1 MSEKRIKTPKDSVIV
16 LPDLVLKVLKQATEA
31 ELKILIY
38 YFSNPASDTATA
50 SKKTGVSA
58 AETKKAFDFWE
69 RAGVFSVV
77 KTEEPKKEF
86 ADAGIYRNYDS
97 ATISKALDSDEDF
110 SLVCSVATDNL
121 QKQLTKNDYSSLLYL
136 CDFVGMPTAVICGI
150 IEDCCSNGKKSMQYI
165 YKKTVGL
172 FEDGIDTY
180 DKFESYL
187 KEREKTR
194 SNIGKMRKMC
204 GMGERA
210 LTPKEEKFFT
220 RWFSEWNFPFETVKL
235 AYEKNIDTKGTLSF
249 SYMNGILSNW
259 HEEGLT
265 EISEIE
271 NADSAKKADKNKK
284 SSSFDEDEFIKAA
297 LEQGFDD

>member
-16 LPDLVLKVLKQATEA
+16 LPDTVLKVLKQANEA
-31 ELKILIY
+31 ELKTLIY
-38 YFSNPASDTATA
+38 YFSNPDSDTAA
-50 SKKTGVSA
+50 AAKKTGLTT

-77 KTEEPKKEF
+77 ETEEPKKGF
-86 ADAGIYRNYDS
+86 ADASIYRNYDS
-97 ATISKALDSDEDF
+97 EAISKALDSSEDF

-136 CDFVGMPTAVICGI
+136 YDFVGMPTSVICGI

-165 YKKTVGL
+165 YKKTVGM

-194 SNIGKMRKMC
+194 SNIGRMRKLC

-210 LTPKEEKFFT
+210 LTPKEEKFFE
-220 RWFSEWNFPFETVKL
+220 RWFSEWKFPFETVKL
-235 AYEKNIDTKGTLSF
+235 AYEKNIDSKGNLSF
-249 SYMNGILSNW
+249 SYMNGILSRW

-271 NADSAKKADKNKK
+271 NKDSTKKTKKN
-284 SSSFDEDEFIKAA
+284 SSFDDDEFIKAA